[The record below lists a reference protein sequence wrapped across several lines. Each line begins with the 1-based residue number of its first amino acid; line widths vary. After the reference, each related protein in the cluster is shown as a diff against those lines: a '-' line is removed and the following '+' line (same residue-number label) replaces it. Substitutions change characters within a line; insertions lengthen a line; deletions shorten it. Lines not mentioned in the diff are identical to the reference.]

1 MNPNIVFI
9 SKAIGVLLAF
19 GTWASLVW
27 HGNTPADGFVAGL
40 VSLIG
45 FLTGHSV
52 GQSSISKDG
61 TEIKPEIKPVAEEI
75 KPQV

>member
-52 GQSSISKDG
+52 GQSLSKDG

-75 KPQV
+75 KP